1 MIIIKNWV
9 KKWETY
15 NYLISII
22 DNLKLVD
29 CAVIGIKNYNEFV
42 NLINYKKIK
51 LTKNEIY
58 RFRLKQSKILDPRIG
73 NLYENL
79 FWNLQEF

>member
-1 MIIIKNWV
+1 MIETKKKIEIKNIR
-9 KKWETY
+9 TD

-29 CAVIGIKNYNEFV
+29 CAVIGVKNYSELI

-58 RFRLKQSKILDPRIG
+58 EFKLKQSKILDPR
-73 NLYENL
+73 N
-79 FWNLQEF
+79 W

>member
-1 MIIIKNWV
+1 MIKIKKKIKIKNA
-9 KKWETY
+9 ETY

-29 CAVIGIKNYNEFV
+29 CVVIGVKNYSEFV

-58 RFRLKQSKILDPRIG
+58 EFKLKQLKILDPR
-73 NLYENL
+73 N
-79 FWNLQEF
+79 W

>member
-1 MIIIKNWV
+1 MIIIK
-9 KKWETY
+9 KKIELKNVETY

-58 RFRLKQSKILDPRIG
+58 RFRL
-73 NLYENL
+73 NN
-79 FWNLQEF
+79 